1 MKKLSENE
9 PTVDQLQS
17 RIQELEKEL
26 ETARNDD
33 DFNELKKKY
42 EETIESKNK
51 EINELTKTLKLKEDQ
66 VDETINNL
74 NDEVSEKLQQSE
86 KLRELQ
92 KNVDE
97 LLKEKAEVTV
107 DTYIQ
112 KGVIPDAKRD
122 IALKLCLN
130 DNDTFMELYRDAKPI
145 VEINEQKSRR
155 INADVSRLVDYFKN

>member
-51 EINELTKTLKLKEDQ
+51 EINELTKTLKLKEEK

>member
-1 MKKLSENE
+1 MSEE
-9 PTVDQLQS
+9 PTVDQLQE
-17 RIQELEKEL
+17 RIKEL
-26 ETARNDD
+26 ETELEQAQKDD
-33 DFNELKKKY
+33 DFTDLKKKY

-51 EINELTKTLKLKEDQ
+51 EINELTKTLKLKEEK

-74 NDEVSEKLQQSE
+74 NDEVSQKLEQSE

-97 LLKEKAEVTV
+97 LLTEKAEVTV

-112 KGVIPDAKRD
+112 KGVIPVAKRD
-122 IALKLCLN
+122 IAIKLCLN

-145 VEINEQKSRR
+145 VEVNEHKSKR
-155 INADVSRLVDYFKN
+155 INADTARLVDYFKN

>member
-1 MKKLSENE
+1 M
-9 PTVDQLQS
+9 TVDQLQK
-17 RIQELEKEL
+17 RIEELETEL

-33 DFNELKKKY
+33 DFIELKKKY
-42 EETIESKNK
+42 EETIEEKNK
-51 EINELTKTLKLKEDQ
+51 EINELNKTLKLKEEK

-74 NDEVSEKLQQSE
+74 NDEVSQKLEQSE

-97 LLKEKAEVTV
+97 LLAEKAEVTV

-112 KGVIPDAKRD
+112 KGVIPVAKRD
-122 IALKLCLN
+122 IAVKLCLN

-145 VEINEQKSRR
+145 VEVNEHKSRR

>member
-51 EINELTKTLKLKEDQ
+51 EINELTKTLKLKEEK

-145 VEINEQKSRR
+145 VEVNEHKSRR

>member
-1 MKKLSENE
+1 MKNMSENE
-9 PTVDQLQS
+9 PTVDQLQE
-17 RIQELEKEL
+17 RIQELEKQL
-26 ETARNDD
+26 EEAQTDD
-33 DFNELKKKY
+33 DFNDLKKKY

-51 EINELTKTLKLKEDQ
+51 EINELNKTLKLKDEK

-97 LLKEKAEVTV
+97 LLTEKAEVTV

-112 KGVIPDAKRD
+112 KGVIPVAKRD
-122 IALKLCLN
+122 IAVRLCLN

-145 VEINEQKSRR
+145 VEVNEHKSKR

>member
-1 MKKLSENE
+1 MSENE
-9 PTVDQLQS
+9 PTVDQLQE
-17 RIQELEKEL
+17 RIQELEKQL
-26 ETARNDD
+26 EEAQKDD
-33 DFNELKKKY
+33 DFNDLKKKY

-51 EINELTKTLKLKEDQ
+51 EINELNKTLKLKDEK

-97 LLKEKAEVTV
+97 LLTEKAEVTV

-112 KGVIPDAKRD
+112 KGVIPVAKRD
-122 IALKLCLN
+122 IAVKLCLN

-145 VEINEQKSRR
+145 VEVDKQKSRK

>member
-1 MKKLSENE
+1 MSENE

-51 EINELTKTLKLKEDQ
+51 EINELTKTLKLKEEK

>member
-1 MKKLSENE
+1 MSENE

-51 EINELTKTLKLKEDQ
+51 EINELNKALKLKEEK

-97 LLKEKAEVTV
+97 LLAEKAEVTV
-107 DTYIQ
+107 DTYIK
-112 KGVIPDAKRD
+112 KGVIPVAKRD
-122 IALKLCLN
+122 IAVQLCLN

-145 VEINEQKSRR
+145 VEVNEHKSRR

>member
-1 MKKLSENE
+1 M
-9 PTVDQLQS
+9 
-17 RIQELEKEL
+17 
-26 ETARNDD
+26 
-33 DFNELKKKY
+33 
-42 EETIESKNK
+42 
-51 EINELTKTLKLKEDQ
+51 
-66 VDETINNL
+66 
-74 NDEVSEKLQQSE
+74 
-86 KLRELQ
+86 
-92 KNVDE
+92 
-97 LLKEKAEVTV
+97 

>member
-1 MKKLSENE
+1 MSETE
-9 PTVDQLQS
+9 PSVDQLQS

-33 DFNELKKKY
+33 DFNKLKKKY

-51 EINELTKTLKLKEDQ
+51 EINELTKTLKLKEEK

>member
-1 MKKLSENE
+1 MSEE
-9 PTVDQLQS
+9 PTVDQLQE
-17 RIQELEKEL
+17 RINEL
-26 ETARNDD
+26 ETELEEAQKDD
-33 DFNELKKKY
+33 DFTDLKKKY

-51 EINELTKTLKLKEDQ
+51 EINELNKALKLKDEK

-74 NDEVSEKLQQSE
+74 NDEVSQKLEQSE

-97 LLKEKAEVTV
+97 LLQEKAEVTV

-112 KGVIPDAKRD
+112 KGVIPVAKRD
-122 IALKLCLN
+122 IAVKLCLN

-145 VEINEQKSRR
+145 VEVNKQESKKIT
-155 INADVSRLVDYFKN
+155 ADTSRLVDYFKN

>member
-1 MKKLSENE
+1 MTEE
-9 PTVDQLQS
+9 PTVDQLQE
-17 RIQELEKEL
+17 RIKEL
-26 ETARNDD
+26 ETELEQAQKDD
-33 DFNELKKKY
+33 DFTDLKQKY

-51 EINELTKTLKLKEDQ
+51 EINELTKTVKLKEEK

-74 NDEVSEKLQQSE
+74 NDEVSQKLEQSE

-97 LLKEKAEVTV
+97 LLTEKAEVTV

-112 KGVIPDAKRD
+112 KGVIPVAKRD
-122 IALKLCLN
+122 IAIKLCLN

-145 VEINEQKSRR
+145 VEVNEHKSKR
-155 INADVSRLVDYFKN
+155 INADTARLVDYFKN

>member
-1 MKKLSENE
+1 MSEE

-26 ETARNDD
+26 EEARKDD
-33 DFNELKKKY
+33 DFTDLKKKY

-51 EINELTKTLKLKEDQ
+51 EINELNKTLKLKEEK

-92 KNVDE
+92 KNVDD

-112 KGVIPDAKRD
+112 KGVIPLAKRD
-122 IALKLCLN
+122 IAVKLCLN

-145 VEINEQKSRR
+145 VEVNEHKSKR
-155 INADVSRLVDYFKN
+155 INADIARLVDYFKN

>member
-51 EINELTKTLKLKEDQ
+51 EINELNKALKLKEEK

>member
-1 MKKLSENE
+1 MSEE
-9 PTVDQLQS
+9 PTVDQLQE
-17 RIQELEKEL
+17 RIKEL
-26 ETARNDD
+26 ETELEKAQKDD
-33 DFNELKKKY
+33 DFTDLKQKY

-51 EINELTKTLKLKEDQ
+51 EITELNKALKLKEEK

-74 NDEVSEKLQQSE
+74 NDEVSQKLEQSE

-97 LLKEKAEVTV
+97 LLTEKAQVTV

-112 KGVIPDAKRD
+112 KGVIPVAKRD
-122 IALKLCLN
+122 IAIKLCLN

-145 VEINEQKSRR
+145 VEVNEHKSKR
-155 INADVSRLVDYFKN
+155 INADTARLVDYFKN

>member
-1 MKKLSENE
+1 MSEE

-17 RIQELEKEL
+17 RIKELEKQL
-26 ETARNDD
+26 EEASKDNDFQD
-33 DFNELKKKY
+33 LKQKY

-51 EINELTKTLKLKEDQ
+51 EINELNKTLKLKEDQ

-74 NDEVSEKLQQSE
+74 NDEVSEKLEQSE

-97 LLKEKAEVTV
+97 LLTEKAEVTV

-112 KGVIPDAKRD
+112 KGIIPSAKRD
-122 IALKLCLN
+122 IAIRLCLN

-145 VEINEQKSRR
+145 MEVNEHKSRR

>member
-1 MKKLSENE
+1 MSENE
-9 PTVDQLQS
+9 PTVDQLQE
-17 RIQELEKEL
+17 RIQELEKQL
-26 ETARNDD
+26 EEAQKDD
-33 DFNELKKKY
+33 DFTDLKKKY

-51 EINELTKTLKLKEDQ
+51 EINELNKTLKLKDEK

-97 LLKEKAEVTV
+97 LLTEKAEVTV

-112 KGVIPDAKRD
+112 KGVIPVAKRD
-122 IALKLCLN
+122 IAVKLCLN

-145 VEINEQKSRR
+145 VEVNEHKSKR

>member
-1 MKKLSENE
+1 M
-9 PTVDQLQS
+9 TVDQLQK
-17 RIQELEKEL
+17 RIEELETEL

-33 DFNELKKKY
+33 DFTELKKKY
-42 EETIESKNK
+42 EETIEEKNK
-51 EINELTKTLKLKEDQ
+51 EINELNKTLKLKEEK

-74 NDEVSEKLQQSE
+74 NDEVSQKLEQSE

-97 LLKEKAEVTV
+97 LLAEKAEVTV

-112 KGVIPDAKRD
+112 KGVIPVAKRD
-122 IALKLCLN
+122 IAVKLCLN

-145 VEINEQKSRR
+145 VEVNEHKSRR

>member
-1 MKKLSENE
+1 MSEE
-9 PTVDQLQS
+9 PTVDQLQE
-17 RIQELEKEL
+17 RIKEL
-26 ETARNDD
+26 ETELEQAQKDD
-33 DFNELKKKY
+33 DFTDLKQKY

-51 EINELTKTLKLKEDQ
+51 EINELTKTLKLKEEK

-74 NDEVSEKLQQSE
+74 NDEVSQKLEQSE

-97 LLKEKAEVTV
+97 LLTEKAEVTV

-112 KGVIPDAKRD
+112 KGVIPVAKRD
-122 IALKLCLN
+122 IAIKLCLN

-145 VEINEQKSRR
+145 VEVNEHKSKR
-155 INADVSRLVDYFKN
+155 INADTARLVDYFKN